1 MDMFKLWQPER
12 QTKLVGSKLLGIIEH
27 DNEDLSEVTYR
38 PSKVFIYPS
47 NEKLYG
53 NDFDLTPKFKTAN
66 YGFDL
71 QKETIPVTKSRKR
84 R

>member
-1 MDMFKLWQPER
+1 
-12 QTKLVGSKLLGIIEH
+12 LLGIYEYE
-27 DNEDLSEVTYR
+27 NEDLSEVTYR

-53 NDFDLTPKFKTAN
+53 DELELTPKFRAHN
-66 YGFDL
+66 NDYGVCEAG
-71 QKETIPVTKSRKR
+71 QRETLPSIKSRKR